1 MLYDAVNN
9 FGMGVLACP
18 RPPYLYVVCRYME
31 IFLTNIFRN
40 FHNKNWKILG
50 RDDFGRWGVRL
61 TSGSQN
67 KKYFRIALYCLL
79 LVYLSTV
86 FRYFVKNM
94 FKRYERDDCD
104 RGVFARLV
112 ILKMT
117 NISRY
122 VSIFLSAPNTPNI
135 VW

>member
-1 MLYDAVNN
+1 MTGG
-9 FGMGVLACP
+9 F
-18 RPPYLYVVCRYME
+18 
-31 IFLTNIFRN
+31 
-40 FHNKNWKILG
+40 
-50 RDDFGRWGVRL
+50 
-61 TSGSQN
+61 QN
-67 KKYFRIALYCLL
+67 EKYFRIALYIFVNC
-79 LVYLSTV
+79 

-135 VW
+135 V